1 MKKTILYGDYPT
13 VIKIKIDTEEL
24 DITSVYPRDIYITSS
39 PLGNCQTFTLG
50 SAYSIRYVKKEL
62 MDDLIKIIYNI
73 NGKTQFLIDLLDTD
87 IEGVFNKL
95 EPYLDP
101 WREKISYENLTHSKM
116 TLFLLRFDK
125 KKIEQLMKQP

>member
-13 VIKIKIDTEEL
+13 VIEIRIDTEEL
-24 DITSVYPRDIYITSS
+24 DITSVYSRGIYITSS
-39 PLGNCQTFTLG
+39 PLSNCQTFTIG

-62 MDDLIKIIYNI
+62 MDELIKIIYNI

-116 TLFLLRFDK
+116 TLFLLRLK
-125 KKIEQLMKQP
+125 